1 MKITNDTFEVKNR
14 MKENTFTYTARSA
27 EDPNKMAMFTLH
39 NGSVSV
45 ELGNAILEQVGEAYD
60 TFSDEKSDKS
70 LKSWI
75 KPAATGSIQKLIK
88 PIPLA
93 DFDAE
98 MSGEALQ
105 TTAWIRAGGLR
116 LAPVMMTWQEVDNP
130 AGAQAFVTE
139 LKNRK
144 EVIEDD
150 RHRPAPLDYWASWI
164 AIGLMSVALPVII
177 LRQWRRRGE

>member
-1 MKITNDTFEVKNR
+1 

-27 EDPNKMAMFTLH
+27 NDPNKMAMFTLY

-45 ELGNAILEQVGEAYD
+45 ELGNVIMEQVGEAYD
-60 TFSDEKSDKS
+60 TFRDEESNND

-98 MSGEALQ
+98 ISGDALQ

-130 AGAQAFVTE
+130 GGAQAFVTE
-139 LKNRK
+139 LQKRK
-144 EVIEDD
+144 ETIQDE
-150 RHRPAPLDYWASWI
+150 RTRPAPLDYWVSWI
-164 AIGLMSVALPVII
+164 AIGLMTVLLPVIFI
-177 LRQWRRRGE
+177 RQWQKRQSS

>member
-1 MKITNDTFEVKNR
+1 

-27 EDPNKMAMFTLH
+27 NDPNKMAMFTLH

-45 ELGNAILEQVGEAYD
+45 ELGNAIMEQVGEAYD
-60 TFSDEKSDKS
+60 TYQDEESDNR
-70 LKSWI
+70 LRTWI
-75 KPAATGSIQKLIK
+75 KPAATGSLQKLIK
-88 PIPLA
+88 PVPLA

-98 MSGEALQ
+98 VSGDALQ

-130 AGAQAFVTE
+130 AGAKAFVTE

-144 EVIEDD
+144 EMIQDN
-150 RHRPAPLDYWASWI
+150 RTRPAPLDYWASWI
-164 AIGLMSVALPVII
+164 AIGLMTVALPII
-177 LRQWRRRGE
+177 FIRQWQKREQ